1 VTKPRDLANSVNATS
16 IPGTRLENSTVTTG
30 KVANGAV
37 TNAKLAFDG
46 GPLSGFRNLII
57 NGNPLVN
64 QRGYVSATATSGAN
78 EYTLDRWRVVTSGED
93 LTFST
98 TAGICTATA
107 PAGGVEQVIEG
118 ASILGGTYVLNWTGT
133 ATATVDGNAVAKGGT
148 VTLTGGTNATVKLT
162 GGTFT
167 KVQLEPGSVATP
179 FEERPPG
186 VELMLCQRY
195 YWRAVAGGTSFPLG
209 TAGGMFST
217 TGARIAVPFPVA
229 MRTAPAALEQ
239 TGTAA
244 DYVILQATGGS
255 TCTAVP
261 THNSASAYVAL
272 VDCTITG
279 GTANSYAMLRGA
291 VSAAYLGWSAE
302 L

>member
-1 VTKPRDLANSVNATS
+1 VTKPRDLANSVN
-16 IPGTRLENSTVTTG
+16 TG
-30 KVANGAV
+30 PVA
-37 TNAKLAFDG
+37 
-46 GPLSGFRNLII
+46 GFRNLII

-64 QRGYVSATATSGAN
+64 QRGYVSGTATSGAS

-98 TAGICTATA
+98 TANVCTATA

-133 ATATVDGNAVAKGGT
+133 ATATVDGNAVAKGDT

-179 FEERPPG
+179 FEERPAG
-186 VELMLCQRY
+186 VELLLCQRY
-195 YWRAVAGGTSFPLG
+195 YESVAY
-209 TAGGMFST
+209 
-217 TGARIAVPFPVA
+217 
-229 MRTAPAALEQ
+229 PAFYLP
-239 TGTAA
+239 GTAA
-244 DYVILQATGGS
+244 TVMYIPVYFKANKRATPNVTLPSS
-255 TCTAVP
+255 TNAGFDNAGAAITP
-261 THNSASAYVAL
+261 TSWDVVSV
-272 VDCTITG
+272 G
-279 GTANSYAMLRGA
+279 ANSVSIDIGNASLGGVAAGLMA
-291 VSAAYLGWSAE
+291 VSAE